1 MKAVT
6 MYEAEDGKHFRYEDD
21 CLRHERKCANKDAA
35 NELLASGGSL
45 FDALSM
51 LHENGLCARLSEG
64 DKEQLRKMT
73 KDTAFVVSHW
83 QCQDTPGYKPQ
94 DIDLDGRVYLYGD
107 AGSWSGS
114 YGGWVN
120 VYDLLRYAQHP
131 MHNANVTGPRLRGSG
146 GQQGSTALEPSSGD

>member
-131 MHNANVTGPRLRGSG
+131 MHNAELRGRPLADG
-146 GQQGSTALEPSSGD
+146 PA